1 MTRSSMTTR
10 VLGIAALIGVALI
23 AGWALADE
31 ILSVEIEVAPKVLNL
46 LNNGQVVTVHTDLPY
61 AAVDAWTVSLN
72 GVPISSYKSDNR
84 GNFVAKFPIEEV
96 KGLVDAGDLAL
107 GTNTLVLT
115 GFTRD
120 VPPVAFEGT
129 TEVVVVNNGPGR

>member
-1 MTRSSMTTR
+1 MTRSSMTPR
-10 VLGIAALIGVALI
+10 VLGIAALTGVALI
-23 AGWALADE
+23 AGWVLADAT
-31 ILSVEIEVAPKVLNL
+31 LNVEIEVAPKVLNL

-61 AAVDAWTVSLN
+61 GAVDAWTVTLN

-107 GTNTLVLT
+107 GTNTVVLT
-115 GFTRD
+115 GLTSD
-120 VPPVAFEGT
+120 EPAVAFIGT
-129 TEVVVVNNGPGR
+129 TEIVVVSNGPGK